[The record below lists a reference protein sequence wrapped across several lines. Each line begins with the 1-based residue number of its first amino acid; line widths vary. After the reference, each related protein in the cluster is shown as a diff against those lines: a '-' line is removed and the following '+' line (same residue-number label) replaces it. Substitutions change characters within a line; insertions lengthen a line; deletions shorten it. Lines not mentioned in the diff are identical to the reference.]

1 MPLALPR
8 PRAVLFDWDDTLV
21 DNWRS
26 IHAAL
31 NAALEAHGHASW
43 SYAEMRRRV
52 ARSLR
57 DSFPAYFG
65 AEHWEHAREI
75 FYATFAERHL
85 DGLEVKPG
93 AEALLAELAARG
105 VPMAVVS
112 NKTGRFLRREAEHL
126 GWTGRFRRLVGAGDA
141 AEDKPSRAVVDLALD
156 GSGLEAGPD
165 VWLVGDNA
173 IDMECAARCGCTAIL
188 VGDGPL
194 DAGAAAA
201 VCRAGDCVTLKARVA
216 DACRPY

>member
-1 MPLALPR
+1 MLRLPR

-21 DNWRS
+21 DNWRT

-31 NAALEAHGHASW
+31 NAALEAHGHAPW
-43 SYAEMRRRV
+43 TYQVMRRRV

-57 DSFPAYFG
+57 DSFPGYFG
-65 AEHWEHAREI
+65 AEHWQRAEEI

-85 DGLEVKPG
+85 DGLDVKPG
-93 AEALLAELAARG
+93 AEALLGDLAARG

-112 NKTGRFLRREAEHL
+112 NKTGRFLRREADHL
-126 GWTGRFRRLVGAGDA
+126 GWTGHFHRLVGAGDA
-141 AEDKPSRAVVDLALD
+141 SEDKPARAVVDLALD
-156 GSGLEAGPD
+156 GSGITPGPD

-173 IDMECAARCGCTAIL
+173 IDMECAARCDCTAIL

-194 DAGAAAA
+194 DTELAAI
-201 VCRAGDCVTLKARVA
+201 VRRAGDCAGLQKHVA
-216 DACRPY
+216 DACQTY